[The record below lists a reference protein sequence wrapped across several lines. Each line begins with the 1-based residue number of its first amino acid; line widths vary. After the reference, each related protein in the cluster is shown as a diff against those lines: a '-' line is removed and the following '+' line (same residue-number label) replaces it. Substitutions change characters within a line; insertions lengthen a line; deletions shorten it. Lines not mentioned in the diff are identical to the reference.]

1 MKFNKMHTAILLLQN
16 PKPCLTKRWRPDKCL
31 PFSLHQTHLEMFY
44 IYKHYQWKCDFNHA
58 LGEGDSRLLSSL
70 LNEGNRSCGPII
82 IIYNNYSLWLKE
94 DGHADI
100 ADTMF
105 MRHCCIHNNTE
116 IPDDLENIHYKVK
129 GVVDVT
135 HFSLF
140 SKVVGIISILS

>member
-1 MKFNKMHTAILLLQN
+1 M
-16 PKPCLTKRWRPDKCL
+16 
-31 PFSLHQTHLEMFY
+31 
-44 IYKHYQWKCDFNHA
+44 CDFNH
-58 LGEGDSRLLSSL
+58 EGDSSL
-70 LNEGNRSCGPII
+70 LDEGNRSSGPIIIII

-100 ADTMF
+100 AATMF
-105 MRHCCIHNNTE
+105 MRHCCIHDNTE
-116 IPDDLENIHYKVK
+116 IPDDLGNVHYKVK